1 MGSCKSLLCHQEM
14 RRIWRWVIER
24 DIFITAAHITG
35 ILNVEADQESRK
47 SELTIRSYMNYMN
60 LSLVIFK
67 IIEMKS

>member
-24 DIFITAAHITG
+24 DIFITAAG

-47 SELTIRSYMNYMN
+47 SELTIRSYMDYMN

>member
-1 MGSCKSLLCHQEM
+1 MGSCKSLLCHQEV
-14 RRIWRWVIER
+14 RTIWRWVIER
-24 DIFITAAHITG
+24 DVFITAAHITG

-47 SELTIRSYMNYMN
+47 SELTIRSYMDYMN